1 MIMLENYE
9 FFIDKR
15 KSKNNKDYYGLFIK
29 IGDKEQLIS
38 FIQPSLYDYIVS
50 LSK

>member
-1 MIMLENYE
+1 MIMLENYDL
-9 FFIDKR
+9 FVDKR
-15 KSKNNKDYYGLFIK
+15 QSKNNKDYYALFIK
-29 IGDKEQLIS
+29 IGDKEHLIS

>member
-1 MIMLENYE
+1 MIMLENYDL
-9 FFIDKR
+9 FVDKR
-15 KSKNNKDYYGLFIK
+15 HSKNNKDYYGLFFK
-29 IGDKEQLIS
+29 VGDKEQLIT